1 MWLNFLVNCRVFL
14 TYDGHLE
21 HLHISHVS
29 ASMNAN
35 GLLILCLQEYELNS
49 NKYRSALGKP
59 EINTNIIDYITRAEA
74 VQRKVGCF
82 AIRP

>member
-1 MWLNFLVNCRVFL
+1 M
-14 TYDGHLE
+14 YDGHLE

-59 EINTNIIDYITRAEA
+59 EINTKRIDYISRAEA

-82 AIRP
+82 AKRP